1 MKVVFPILFVFGLF
15 SALVGTIAAIFQTN
29 LRAFLAYSSMGHTGL
44 ILTSFTTESA
54 LGVDIAIVYFIAY
67 VFAMSGAYLV
77 LATAE
82 GIGLDLHATGQLR
95 ELRHNFS
102 LAVCFSIFL
111 LTLAGF
117 PPFMGFFAKVG
128 LLINLASVGQI

>member
-1 MKVVFPILFVFGLF
+1 MFPILFVLGLF

-29 LRAFLAYSSMGHTGL
+29 LRSFLAYSSMSHVGL

-54 LGVDIAIVYFIAY
+54 LGVDTAILYFITY
-67 VFAMSGAYLV
+67 VFAMSGVYLV
-77 LATAE
+77 LATSE
-82 GIGLDLHATGQLR
+82 GMGLDLHATGQLR

-117 PPFMGFFAKVG
+117 PPLMGFFAKIG
-128 LLINLASVGQI
+128 LLVNLASVGQI